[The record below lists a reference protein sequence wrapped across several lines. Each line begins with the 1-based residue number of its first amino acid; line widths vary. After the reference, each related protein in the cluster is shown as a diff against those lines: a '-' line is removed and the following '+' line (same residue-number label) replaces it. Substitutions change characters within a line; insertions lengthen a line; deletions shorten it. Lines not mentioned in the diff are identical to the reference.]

1 MALERAFGVRENQSM
16 TRIPFSEI
24 LVPLGGRTS
33 NLRALAVADVLAH
46 RLGAP
51 IRVVSAVKP
60 DTDLRERRELLA
72 TQLDGLGVNVL
83 DIELRRAPSVADA
96 LNDVATVGSLVVMT
110 ASAVSGAWDLILGTS
125 TSDVLS
131 YCTVP
136 VLAVGPHCRPDTD
149 FSNFVVSI
157 DGTPESAYSAKIAGG
172 LAAVMAAA
180 VTVIQVVDPDL
191 KLPEDLIEVSLVH
204 QTALAMETTGEK
216 NWDVVHSKHPATAIV
231 DVAEHVP
238 GSVICVGSRG
248 MDRIHQLVFGSTTR
262 KLLATSPVPVMVTIL
277 HPEPAHVAVVDLA
290 KTYRAVP
297 FRA

>member
-1 MALERAFGVRENQSM
+1 MTLERWSLFREDRSM

-33 NLRALAVADVLAH
+33 NLRALPVADDLAR

-51 IRVVSAVKP
+51 IRIVSAVDP
-60 DTDLRERRELLA
+60 ETDLRERRDLL
-72 TQLDGLGVNVL
+72 TKQLDGLGINVL

-96 LNDVATVGSLVVMT
+96 LNEVAAVGSLVVMT

-131 YCTVP
+131 YCTAP
-136 VLAVGPHCRPDTD
+136 VLAVGPHCAAATD
-149 FSNFVVSI
+149 FSTFVVSV
-157 DGTPESAYSAKIAGG
+157 DGSPESTYAAEVAGG
-172 LAAVMAAA
+172 LAGALGAD

-191 KLPEDLIEVSLVH
+191 KLPADLSEVSLVH
-204 QTALAMETTGEK
+204 QVALGMTTAGEK
-216 NWDVVHSKHPATAIV
+216 NWDVIHSTHRATAIV
-231 DVAEHVP
+231 EVATHLP
-238 GSVICVGSRG
+238 GSVICLGSRG
-248 MDRIHQLVFGSTTR
+248 MDRMHQLVFGSTTR
-262 KLLATSPVPVMVTIL
+262 KILASSPVPVMVAIL
-277 HPEPAHVAVVDLA
+277 HPELAHAAVVDMA

>member
-1 MALERAFGVRENQSM
+1 MALERAVGDRENNTM

-60 DTDLRERRELLA
+60 DTDLRERRELL
-72 TQLDGLGVNVL
+72 TKQLDGLGINVL
-83 DIELRRAPSVADA
+83 DIELRRAASVAEA

-125 TSDVLS
+125 TADVLS

-136 VLAVGPHCRPDTD
+136 VIAIGPQCAPDAD
-149 FSNFVVSI
+149 LSNFVVSV

-172 LAAVMAAA
+172 LAAAMAAD
-180 VTVIQVVDPDL
+180 VTVIQVVDPNL
-191 KLPEDLIEVSLVH
+191 KLPVDLSEASLVH
-204 QTALAMETTGEK
+204 QTALGMETTGEK

-231 DVAEHVP
+231 DVARHVP

-248 MDRIHQLVFGSTTR
+248 MDRMHQLVFGSTTR
-262 KLLATSPVPVMVTIL
+262 KLLATSPVPVMVTVL
-277 HPEPAHVAVVDLA
+277 HPELAHAAVVDLA

>member
-1 MALERAFGVRENQSM
+1 MALERRFVRRKAQPM

-33 NLRALAVADVLAH
+33 NLRAIAVADALAQ

-51 IRVVSAVKP
+51 IRIVSAVDV
-60 DTDLRERRELLA
+60 DTDLRKRRELL
-72 TQLDGLGVNVL
+72 TKQLDGLGVNVN

-96 LNDVATVGSLVVMT
+96 LNEVAAIGSLVVMA
-110 ASAVSGAWDLILGTS
+110 ASAVSGPWDLILGTS
-125 TSDVLS
+125 TADVLS

-136 VLAVGPHCRPDTD
+136 VIAVGPHCVSDSD
-149 FSNFVVSI
+149 FSTFVVSI
-157 DGTPESAYSAKIAGG
+157 DGSSESAYAAEIAGA
-172 LAAVMAAA
+172 LAAVLAAD
-180 VTVIQVVDPDL
+180 VSVIQVVDPDL
-191 KLPEDLIEVSLVH
+191 KLPDDLSEVSLVH
-204 QTALAMETTGEK
+204 QTALALETPGEK
-216 NWDVVHSKHPATAIV
+216 NWDVVHSKHPATALV

-248 MDRIHQLVFGSTTR
+248 MDRVHQLVFGSTTR

-277 HPEPAHVAVVDLA
+277 HPELVHSPVVDMA